1 MKIRLEERLAAT
13 SELNLAPSPVTGCC
27 EAKGMGYWAVT
38 EVKGLSLEICI
49 VSVADVL
56 ALTEGSTLIAVDPN
70 LRSWNIAES
79 SGTSWRGD
87 ASPTGSET
95 MAQYQR
101 DIIGTREAQSV
112 LLREYAGSSL

>member
-1 MKIRLEERLAAT
+1 MKIQLEERLATT

-38 EVKGLSLEICI
+38 EVKGLSLEMCI

-70 LRSWNIAES
+70 F
-79 SGTSWRGD
+79 GTFLQGD
-87 ASPTGSET
+87 AS
-95 MAQYQR
+95 R
-101 DIIGTREAQSV
+101 R
-112 LLREYAGSSL
+112 

>member
-1 MKIRLEERLAAT
+1 MKIQLEERLATT

-38 EVKGLSLEICI
+38 EVKGLSLEMCI

-56 ALTEGSTLIAVDPN
+56 ALTEGSTLIAVHPN
-70 LRSWNIAES
+70 
-79 SGTSWRGD
+79 SGTFWRGD

-95 MAQYQR
+95 MARYQMV
-101 DIIGTREAQSV
+101 ITGTREAQSV